1 MPKTGLRLTMFVGR
15 SRIFGG
21 VRDMALETIDRIDR
35 TSHCFVKVFAEKG
48 DPILDS
54 LAEREIPTASL
65 PDALCGCSAEVRQKT
80 ADPEFAV
87 WLDDYWQLESD
98 VGITF
103 YSGWLPKSL
112 IAIPRCRFIN
122 IHPAPLPELT
132 GYEAEK
138 FHVLTDRRHSWGVIH
153 ELEEHFDTGKILAE
167 GSPVDLPEDM
177 TSMDVCEGLI
187 ANCVFPLM
195 MTLDQFEKGIP
206 ISGRKQDE
214 SRRTYATRK
223 NAFLETM
230 IRWETDTHR
239 KIDCRFRA
247 FNAVEDEMIL
257 KGMIDGRLFS
267 IIDIMLESGD
277 FPGTPGCRIG
287 RYVQDGP
294 FHDAPVIRTSE
305 GVAVLRLGKAVQSHD
320 EPVYLAPEDMLP
332 RRAPRKIV
340 DRNFLVWETS

>member
-1 MPKTGLRLTMFVGR
+1 MFVGR

-21 VRDMALETIDRIDR
+21 ARDMALETIDRIDR
-35 TSHCFVKVFAEKG
+35 TSHRFMKVFAEKD
-48 DPILDS
+48 DPILES
-54 LAEREIPTASL
+54 LAGRGIPTASL
-65 PDALCGCSAEVRQKT
+65 PDALCGRSADVRQKT
-80 ADPEFAV
+80 AAPEFAA
-87 WLDDYWQLESD
+87 WLDDFRQIEPD
-98 VGITF
+98 IGITF

-112 IAIPRCRFIN
+112 IEAPRCRFIN

-138 FHVLTDRRHSWGVIH
+138 FHVLTDRRRSWGVIH

-167 GSPVDLPEDM
+167 GLPVDLPEDM
-177 TSMDVCEGLI
+177 TSMDVYEKLI
-187 ANCVFPLM
+187 ENCALPL
-195 MTLDQFEKGIP
+195 TSVLDQFEKGIP
-206 ISGRKQDE
+206 FSGKKQDE

-223 NAFLETM
+223 NAFLETV
-230 IRWETDTHR
+230 IRWEADTHR

-257 KGMIDGRLFS
+257 KGTVDDRLFS
-267 IIDIMLESGD
+267 IIDMMLESGD

-294 FHDAPVIRTSE
+294 FGGAPVIRTSE

-340 DRNFLVWETS
+340 DWDFLVWET